1 MKKTISICML
11 LILSLTLFTGCGGGN
26 GGGFDASKAINV
38 VSREEGSGTRGA
50 FIELFGV
57 EEKIDGKKVD
67 KTATTAA
74 ITNNTS
80 VMMTTVS
87 GDAHAIGYIS
97 LGSIN
102 NTVKALPID
111 GVTASVENI
120 KNGSYKISRPFLI
133 ATKGDQSDATK
144 DFISFILSKEGQ
156 EVVKKNGY
164 IPNETTDTFKTT
176 GISGKITIAGSSS
189 VTPVMEKL
197 AEEYKKLNAQI
208 NIEIQQSD
216 SSAGMTS
223 AIGGICDIG
232 MSSRALT
239 DTEKEKGLK
248 DQTIATDGIAVIVNT
263 ACGVT
268 NLTKEQVKNI
278 FTGNAKAWSEVSK

>member
-1 MKKTISICML
+1 MSRLPQISEAEYEVMKVIW
-11 LILSLTLFTGCGGGN
+11 
-26 GGGFDASKAINV
+26 SKAPISTNEV
-38 VSREEGSGTRGA
+38 
-50 FIELFGV
+50 I
-57 EEKIDGKKVD
+57 EKIDGKKVD